1 MNYLSSLTQLF
12 TEIGLILP
20 PSNLSCFFMKVSV
33 SETKNDNQPKVSKI
47 SIFLFTL
54 VTVDRQ
60 YVQIKTLL
68 LTSANHANGEIDSV
82 RIDPAAFIQP
92 LHSIHASHWI
102 SVCTF

>member
-1 MNYLSSLTQLF
+1 
-12 TEIGLILP
+12 
-20 PSNLSCFFMKVSV
+20 MKVSV
-33 SETKNDNQPKVSKI
+33 SETKNDNQPKVNKTL
-47 SIFLFTL
+47 IFLFTL